1 MRPTIISLL
10 QRLNPAPV
18 VHAHCDGPCGV
29 YDPSQ
34 ARVSAEAVMTIT
46 KKLLD
51 LKMPEPNDAGAMLQ
65 YQSTLA
71 RYVSIK
77 EQQAHETK
85 THLLVLWTD
94 YFKPEHVQKYP
105 ELHELFWKA
114 AKACS
119 AAKQSVSVEHA
130 QELLDYVQQIH
141 KIFWET
147 KGRDV
152 PWVTAAV

>member
-1 MRPTIISLL
+1 MISLL
-10 QRLNPAPV
+10 QRVCPAPV

-34 ARVSAEAVMTIT
+34 ARVSAEAVMMLT
-46 KKLLD
+46 KKILD
-51 LKMPEPNDAGAMLQ
+51 LKMPDASDAAAMMQ
-65 YQSTLA
+65 YQNTLT
-71 RYVSIK
+71 RYVALK

-94 YFKPEHVQKYP
+94 YFKPEHLAKYP
-105 ELHELFWKA
+105 ELHDVVWKA
-114 AKACS
+114 TKACS

-152 PWVTAAV
+152 PWVTSAV